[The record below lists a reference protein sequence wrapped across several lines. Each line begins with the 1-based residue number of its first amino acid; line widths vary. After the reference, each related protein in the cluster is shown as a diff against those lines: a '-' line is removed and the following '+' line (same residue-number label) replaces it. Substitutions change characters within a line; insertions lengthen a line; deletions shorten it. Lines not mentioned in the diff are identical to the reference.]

1 MHAKHRS
8 SGDEVAI
15 KILDKSKVTL
25 SCVSSFKNE
34 TAFLKLL
41 KHDNVINII
50 EVFEDAGISYLVTN
64 YYQAGDLHT
73 YMTNQ
78 KHQTL
83 DEESVKRLGR
93 KIVEG
98 LAYLHSQR
106 IVHRDIK
113 PENILISNN
122 ETEPIIADFGYSL
135 RLSEGETCTR
145 WCGT

>member
-50 EVFEDAGISYLVTN
+50 EVFEEASISYLVTN
-64 YYQAGDLHT
+64 YY
-73 YMTNQ
+73 
-78 KHQTL
+78 
-83 DEESVKRLGR
+83 
-93 KIVEG
+93 
-98 LAYLHSQR
+98 
-106 IVHRDIK
+106 
-113 PENILISNN
+113 
-122 ETEPIIADFGYSL
+122 
-135 RLSEGETCTR
+135 
-145 WCGT
+145 